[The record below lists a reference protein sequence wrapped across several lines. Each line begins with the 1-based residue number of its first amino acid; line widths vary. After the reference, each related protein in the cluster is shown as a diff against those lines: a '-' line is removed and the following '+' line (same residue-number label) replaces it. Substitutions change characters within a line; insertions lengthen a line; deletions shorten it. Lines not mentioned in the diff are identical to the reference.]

1 MDDKKFM
8 TYDEQIAFLENKKKL
23 IINDK
28 NTALSLLKQYS
39 YFALINGYKHPF
51 KDKNGFYKPKTSI
64 NDIYLLYCF
73 DNHIRYL
80 FLQRIM
86 EVETHIKSLIS
97 YAFADKFGELETSY
111 LDATNYNYSNIVYQS
126 GINRSIQILTD
137 ILNDYESYPYMK
149 HQKEQHGN
157 IPPWVIMKA
166 LTLGNISKIYSYQQP
181 SIQTVISKEFTGVSE
196 GDLQAFLD
204 LLTRFRNVCA
214 HNERLFDYRYN
225 KRSINNM
232 KIHKDLNIPKKKNRY
247 IKGKSDL
254 FASLIALKYL
264 QEKETFHKLVDNI
277 EDAID
282 LLLKNTSQIQ
292 RTQLYKYMGFP
303 ENWKTIESL
312 PL

>member
-1 MDDKKFM
+1 M
-8 TYDEQIAFLENKKKL
+8 TYDEQIAFLADEKKL

-28 NTALSLLKQYS
+28 DAARSLLKRHS

-51 KDKNGFYKPKTSI
+51 KDKNGFYKTKTTI
-64 NDIYLLYCF
+64 ADIYLLYCF
-73 DNHIRYL
+73 DNRIRHL
-80 FLQRIM
+80 FLQSIM
-86 EVETHIKSLIS
+86 EVETHIKSLMS
-97 YAFADKFGELETSY
+97 YAFADKFGESETAY
-111 LDATNYNYSNIVYQS
+111 LAATNYNYSNVVYQS

-166 LTLGNISKIYSYQQP
+166 LTLGNVSKIYSYQQP

-232 KIHKDLNIPKKKNRY
+232 QIHKNMNIPKKKNRY
-247 IKGKSDL
+247 TKGKSDL
-254 FASLIALKYL
+254 FAALIALKYL
-264 QEKETFHKLVDNI
+264 QEESAFHKLVCDI

-282 LLLKNTSQIQ
+282 SLLKNTSQIQ
-292 RTQLYKYMGFP
+292 RSQLYKYMGFP
-303 ENWKTIESL
+303 ADWKAIESL